1 MGAEMVHACLVEW
14 SLPWVGECDGSAD
27 EGAGFRGT
35 ESAFY
40 VLHQ

>member
-1 MGAEMVHACLVEW
+1 MGAEMVHACLVER
-14 SLPWVGECDGSAD
+14 SLSRVGECDGSAY

-35 ESAFY
+35 ESALY